1 MCGRLN
7 CDSNGFVTRE
17 GHRISLPKEQLTQW
31 AALGVLL
38 LLGGA
43 AIAGPSGLLAWSEY
57 LQLRDQRQAQIAQLT
72 AQRDELRNRV
82 ELLDPDHADPDL
94 VGELLRSNLN
104 VVHPDE
110 VVIVLDEPAD

>member
-1 MCGRLN
+1 M
-7 CDSNGFVTRE
+7 TRQ
-17 GHRISLPKEQLTQW
+17 GHKISLPKEQLTQW
-31 AALGVLL
+31 VALAVLL

-43 AIAGPSGLLAWSEY
+43 AIAGPSGFLAWSEY

-72 AQRDELRNRV
+72 AERDDLRNRV

-110 VVIVLDEPAD
+110 VVIILDQPKN